1 MFKETVS
8 KLRRMMTGE
17 RPAAEGAPDPGEERR
32 VRVRYPSSAQTTLQA
47 RNGVPQ
53 PRQTARVRNISR
65 SGISLV
71 VGRSFEPG
79 NMLSVDLPAPDG
91 QSTNTV
97 LACVIH
103 AAPQGEGEW
112 AVGCTFALE
121 LTDGELQAFGGQR
134 QKPSAPDDQRSWV
147 RFPCRVKA
155 TCQVVRDVPEAP
167 WPVEVLNISPSGIGL
182 RVGRAIDNGT
192 LINLDLQDPA
202 GQITTSMLACVV
214 HVTDLGGGRR
224 SLGCNFIR
232 ELSEEELQALL

>member
-8 KLRRMMTGE
+8 KLRRLMTGE
-17 RPAAEGAPDPGEERR
+17 PSAAEGAPPAAEERR
-32 VRVRYPSSAQTTLQA
+32 VRVRYPSNAQTTFQA

-53 PRQTARVRNISR
+53 PRDAARVRNISR

-71 VGRSFEPG
+71 VGRRFEPG

-91 QSTNTV
+91 RTTNTV

-103 AAPQGEGEW
+103 ATPQGEGEW
-112 AVGCTFALE
+112 TVGCTFAQE
-121 LTDGELQAFGGQR
+121 LSDGVLQAFGGQR
-134 QKPSAPDDQRSWV
+134 RKPSAPDDQRSWV

-155 TCQVVRDVPEAP
+155 TCQVVRDIPEAP
-167 WPVEVLNISPSGIGL
+167 WAVEVLNISPSGIGL
-182 RVGRAIDNGT
+182 RVDRAIDNGT
-192 LINLDLQDPA
+192 LLNLDLQHPA

-214 HVTDLGGGRR
+214 HVTDLGGGLR

-232 ELSEEELQALL
+232 ELSEDELQALL